1 MLLHLKA
8 LERNYSTTK
17 KELLIIIWATKRLR
31 QYLLGRCFT
40 IRGDYQALKWLQ
52 NVKDAPSRF
61 MRWRLK
67 LEEHEYDIKYAR
79 GKDNTAADALS

>member
-31 QYLLGRCFT
+31 QYLLGCFT

-67 LEEHEYDIKYAR
+67 LEEHEYDIKYTR
-79 GKDNTAADALS
+79 RKDNTAADALS